1 MDLSFFIEQKQLLT
15 ILHVF
20 SVVVGMGA
28 ALVTDILFTLFA
40 SNKTLSRFEISVI
53 RFLSKVVAVALGFI
67 IITGFCIFLSDT
79 DKYLNSAKFLT
90 KMTVIAV
97 LSINGALL
105 HFYVFRHLSDKN
117 YLISKKKVSIRKIS
131 FALGSI
137 SFISWA
143 TALSL
148 GVLDKIT
155 ISYIHAVSIYTV
167 LLIGGIV
174 ASQVVLK
181 IFTNRKSN

>member
-1 MDLSFFIEQKQLLT
+1 MDLSFFLEQKQLFT
-15 ILHVF
+15 IMHVF

-28 ALVTDILFTLFA
+28 AFVTDILFTLFA
-40 SNKTLSRFEISVI
+40 SNRTLSRFEISVI
-53 RFLSKVVAVALGFI
+53 RFLSRVVMIALGFI
-67 IITGFCIFLSDT
+67 IVTGFCIFLSDT

-105 HFYVFRHLSDKN
+105 HFYVFKHLSDKN
-117 YLISKKKVSIRKIS
+117 YLTNKKSIPARKIS

-137 SFISWA
+137 SFVSWT

-155 ISYIHAVSIYTV
+155 IPYLYAVSIYLSAV
-167 LLIGGIV
+167 ICGILF
-174 ASQVVLK
+174 SQIILQQFSK
-181 IFTNRKSN
+181 RN